1 MSPADVGVLDTS
13 TLILIDRLRVDDL
26 PAEPVITCVTLAEL
40 SVGPLATDDQAERA
54 ARQARLQEAEA
65 AFEPLAFDAPA
76 ARAYGRVA
84 ASLRRAGR
92 KPAARA
98 FDALIAAIAIANDLA
113 LYTCNPRDFEGIYG
127 LTVVTIPH
135 PDGGNR
141 TEAEPP
147 SSP

>member
-1 MSPADVGVLDTS
+1 MTAANVGILDTN
-13 TLILIDRLRVDDL
+13 TLILIDRLRVEDL

-40 SVGPLATDDQAERA
+40 SAGPLATDDEAERA

-92 KPAARA
+92 KPTARA
-98 FDALIAAIAIANDLA
+98 FDALIAATAIANDLA
-113 LYTCNPRDFEGIYG
+113 LYTCNPRDFEGIDG

-135 PDGGNR
+135 PYGAG
-141 TEAEPP
+141 
-147 SSP
+147 